1 MADTEEK
8 NRKSRTRRT
17 LRDVAEVAH
26 VSEMTV
32 SRVLTGKPG
41 VAPATKEKILRIID
55 DLGYVPNRLAGSL
68 ATSRSN
74 QVAVIIPSLINNV
87 FPEVTS
93 GIADS
98 LERAGYNAVVGITD
112 YNPVKEE
119 SLIRSMMSWRPAGFI
134 VAGHNST
141 TRTQNMLRNA
151 DIPVVEIMDIPDEPV
166 DICIGLYQKEAARA
180 LARHLVAKGYRSFG
194 YVGLNDRDSSA
205 AKRFSAMQEI
215 LLQTELSIDH
225 RALFDQPPD
234 MVMGKQGVIDLLA
247 ENPNLDV
254 VVFSNDTAAIG
265 AYMHCIEKGIEV
277 PEQLAIAGFSGLNTG
292 QTMPKKLTTIATKR
306 YEIGRLAAR
315 AVINELDGQNVTRL
329 VDLGFELIE
338 GETA

>member
-1 MADTEEK
+1 M
-8 NRKSRTRRT
+8 KSRRT

-41 VAPATKEKILRIID
+41 VAPATKENILKIVD
-55 DLGYVPNRLAGSL
+55 ELGYVPNRLAGSL

-112 YNPVKEE
+112 YNPLKEE
-119 SLIRSMMSWRPAGFI
+119 NLIRSMMSWRPAGFI
-134 VAGHNST
+134 IAAHNST
-141 TRTQNMLRNA
+141 TRTRNMLRNA
-151 DIPVVEIMDIPDEPV
+151 NIPVVEIMDIPEEPI
-166 DICIGLYQKEAARA
+166 DICIGLNQKEAARV
-180 LARHLVAKGYRSFG
+180 LARHLVAMGYRSFG
-194 YVGLNDRDSSA
+194 YVGLSDRDSSA
-205 AKRFSAMQEI
+205 AKRFSAMQEV
-215 LLQTELSIDH
+215 LHKNELSIEH

-265 AYMHCIEKGIEV
+265 AYMYCIEKGIAV
-277 PEQLAIAGFSGLNTG
+277 PEQLALAGYSGLNTG
-292 QTMPKKLTTIATKR
+292 QIMPKKLTTIVTK
-306 YEIGRLAAR
+306 EIRNWSSGSA
-315 AVINELDGQNVTRL
+315 G
-329 VDLGFELIE
+329 GY
-338 GETA
+338 